1 MILLLEITFIGQGL
15 SLHPEPGI
23 PTDVITTGTETIR
36 TVVTF
41 DIQLF
46 LVLSKCRVFNKGIL
60 VP

>member
-36 TVVTF
+36 TVVTLIYNCF
-41 DIQLF
+41 
-46 LVLSKCRVFNKGIL
+46 
-60 VP
+60 